1 MKNPQTTNHLLESSC
16 LVSSLQPSL
25 TVNFSNFHQK
35 NTLSTNF
42 CLTFGDENNNKY
54 NYLKSKSSYPTI
66 VSIRAT
72 KMYASQSGEIGEFV
86 ITRNGDITKDL
97 TVKYSIRG
105 TAKDGV
111 DYQSIANFAIVPGG
125 ANEVVIIIQP
135 QKSNSQGTKTVLLIL
150 ENFSNSNQYMLGVN
164 FHAVV
169 NILNSCTY

>member
-1 MKNPQTTNHLLESSC
+1 
-16 LVSSLQPSL
+16 
-25 TVNFSNFHQK
+25 
-35 NTLSTNF
+35 
-42 CLTFGDENNNKY
+42 
-54 NYLKSKSSYPTI
+54 
-66 VSIRAT
+66 
-72 KMYASQSGEIGEFV
+72 MYASQSGEIGEFV